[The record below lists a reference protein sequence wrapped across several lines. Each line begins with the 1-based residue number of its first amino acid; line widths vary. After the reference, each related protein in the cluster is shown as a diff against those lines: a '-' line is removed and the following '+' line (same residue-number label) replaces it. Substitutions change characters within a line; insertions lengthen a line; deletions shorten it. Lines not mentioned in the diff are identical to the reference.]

1 MFVRNRMTANP
12 VCVIPDTPI
21 PEALELMK
29 KRKIRRLP
37 VTEGQKLVGIVTQ
50 LDLMR
55 VSPSPA
61 TSLSIFEI
69 HYLISRMTV
78 KEAMT
83 KDPATISPDATIEEA
98 ALLMRERGIGGLPV
112 VENGKVVGII
122 TETDIFDSFIELL
135 GIRRAGLRLTVQA
148 EDQPGVLAEITQVIK
163 EKGVNIIS
171 LAVFPLP
178 EGNKANVVLR
188 LKTEAEKPI
197 LAELEHHG
205 FKVIHISKTALTG
218 CGE

>member
-12 VCVIPDTPI
+12 VCVTPDTPV
-21 PEALELMK
+21 PDALELMK

-37 VTEGQKLVGIVTQ
+37 VTEDEKLVGIVTQ

-69 HYLISRMTV
+69 HYLISKMTV
-78 KEAMT
+78 REAMT
-83 KDPATISPDATIEEA
+83 PDPVAISPDATIEEA
-98 ALLMRERGIGGLPV
+98 ALLMRQRSIGGLPV

-135 GIRRAGLRLTVQA
+135 GVRRSGLRLTIQA
-148 EDQPGVLAEITQVIK
+148 EDKPGVLAEITQVIK

-178 EGNKANVVLR
+178 EGNRANVVLR
-188 LKTEAEKPI
+188 LNTDAEKPL
-197 LAELEHHG
+197 LAELERHG
-205 FKVIHISKTALTG
+205 FKVLHVSKTAQPG
-218 CGE
+218 K

>member
-12 VCVIPDTPI
+12 VCITPDTPI

-69 HYLISRMTV
+69 HYLISRMAV

-148 EDQPGVLAEITQVIK
+148 EDKPGVLAEITQVIK

-171 LAVFPLP
+171 LAIFPLP
-178 EGNKANVVLR
+178 EGNKAHVVLR
-188 LKTEAEKPI
+188 LKTEAEKPL
-197 LAELEHHG
+197 LAELERHG
-205 FKVIHISKTALTG
+205 FKVIHVSKTTPAG
-218 CGE
+218 K